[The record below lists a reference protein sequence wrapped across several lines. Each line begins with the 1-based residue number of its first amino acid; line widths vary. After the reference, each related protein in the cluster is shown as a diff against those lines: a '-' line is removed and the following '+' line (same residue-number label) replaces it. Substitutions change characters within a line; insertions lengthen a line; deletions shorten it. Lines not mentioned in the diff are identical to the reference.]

1 MPWRASPLVYGSTS
15 GANGYGLALH
25 DHGLVHE
32 PRLVRSH
39 LHVPRYCRWAPLA
52 HTQLQQST
60 LDPVN
65 SECQP
70 RLPTRERCTSFSHT
84 RRSGRYPPGVSSVLT
99 RHAATATK
107 QPASSL
113 PCLDSFGPTKPLYLS
128 HPLPC
133 PMFKC
138 GRFTRRPTDGRAA
151 IFFCLPRL
159 RRRATTTPVSKKRK
173 KENRHAKRGM
183 GRG

>member
-52 HTQLQQST
+52 HTQLQPST

-65 SECQP
+65 SRVSTTTPDTGTLHLIQP
-70 RLPTRERCTSFSHT
+70 HN
-84 RRSGRYPPGVSSVLT
+84 PPGVSSVLT

-113 PCLDSFGPTKPLYLS
+113 PCLDSFGPLNHSTRVPIPSITVPNVQVRPFYQA
-128 HPLPC
+128 PN
-133 PMFKC
+133 
-138 GRFTRRPTDGRAA
+138 RRPRRD
-151 IFFCLPRL
+151 FFLPAPSSPSRDD
-159 RRRATTTPVSKKRK
+159 
-173 KENRHAKRGM
+173 HAGVKTSPFLFSDLLFYTW
-183 GRG
+183 

>member
-1 MPWRASPLVYGSTS
+1 MLAAPQHRGVLRAVGCRSIPTAQCGTGVATWCPCIRARVPINLPTDSPSAWDQPSEALTASRRQHALARFPLVYGSTS

-70 RLPTRERCTSFSHT
+70 RLPTREHCTSFSHR
-84 RRSGRYPPGVSSVLT
+84 RRSGR
-99 RHAATATK
+99 A
-107 QPASSL
+107 
-113 PCLDSFGPTKPLYLS
+113 CPLS
-128 HPLPC
+128 
-133 PMFKC
+133 
-138 GRFTRRPTDGRAA
+138 
-151 IFFCLPRL
+151 
-159 RRRATTTPVSKKRK
+159 
-173 KENRHAKRGM
+173 
-183 GRG
+183 

>member
-1 MPWRASPLVYGSTS
+1 MPWRVSPLVYGSTS
-15 GANGYGLALH
+15 DANGYGLALH

-52 HTQLQQST
+52 HTQLQPST
-60 LDPVN
+60 LDPA
-65 SECQP
+65 STLECQP
-70 RLPTRERCTSFSHT
+70 RLPTREHCTSFSHT

-113 PCLDSFGPTKPLYLS
+113 PCLDSFGPLNHSTYPIHS
-128 HPLPC
+128 RAQCSSAAVLPGAQPTAAPRFFFAC
-133 PMFKC
+133 PVFAVA
-138 GRFTRRPTDGRAA
+138 RRPRRCQNSTLS
-151 IFFCLPRL
+151 FF
-159 RRRATTTPVSKKRK
+159 
-173 KENRHAKRGM
+173 
-183 GRG
+183 